1 MRLFC
6 CMVVTH
12 SAVSSTCR
20 RSPSGCLA
28 GMMSAT
34 IPGMSTIIVCTDG
47 SDLAEDAART
57 GMGVLR
63 APESLVLVTVVE
75 PEPTGLS
82 ATMPGFGAQPGM
94 PPPVPADH
102 EEVMEEV
109 IFAAGEAELDRLATA
124 LGTTTADQRV
134 LTGKPGPAICELAEE
149 VHADVIIIASR
160 GLGGFRRAVLGSV
173 SDYISRNAPCAVL
186 VVPSQAVA

>member
-1 MRLFC
+1 M
-6 CMVVTH
+6 
-12 SAVSSTCR
+12 
-20 RSPSGCLA
+20 
-28 GMMSAT
+28 MMSAT
-34 IPGMSTIIVCTDG
+34 IPGMSTVIVCTDG
-47 SDLAEDAART
+47 SELAEDAART

-63 APESLVLVTVVE
+63 APDSLILATVVE

-94 PPPVPADH
+94 PPPVPPDH

-109 IFAAGEAELDRLATA
+109 IVAAGEAELDRLAA
-124 LGTTTADQRV
+124 VLGTTTAEQRV
-134 LTGKPGPAICELAEE
+134 LTGKPGPAICELADE